1 MKQNTLSS
9 YKKPRKRVGRGI
21 SAGQGK
27 TSGRGHKGQKSR
39 AGKKLRAGFEG
50 GQTPLFK
57 RLPKYRG
64 FTNINYIEYQ
74 VVNVGQL
81 DALKEKTIDQEILLK
96 HRLISKKNMP
106 VKVLGNGDLS
116 SSLTISLAKVSQSAL
131 QKIESAGGKFTTTT
145 KAKKT
150 SHKTKYRDA
159 MKKEEA
165 TSDLPSETEQSETK
179 EGAEQSEAK
188 EGDTKSHEATKL

>member
-1 MKQNTLSS
+1 MKHNTLSS
-9 YKKPRKRVGRGI
+9 YKKTRKRVGRGI

-64 FTNINYIEYQ
+64 FTNINYVEYQ
-74 VVNVGQL
+74 IVNVGQL
-81 DALKEKTIDQEILLK
+81 DQLKEKTIDQEILLK

-106 VKVLGNGDLS
+106 VKVLGNGEIS
-116 SSLTISLAKVSQSAL
+116 TSLIITLAKVSQSAL
-131 QKIESAGGKFTTTT
+131 QKIESAGGKFTTTI
-145 KAKKT
+145 KVRPPKKNE
-150 SHKTKYRDA
+150 KYNSEEP
-159 MKKEEA
+159 KKEE
-165 TSDLPSETEQSETK
+165 SKKKDE
-179 EGAEQSEAK
+179 
-188 EGDTKSHEATKL
+188 